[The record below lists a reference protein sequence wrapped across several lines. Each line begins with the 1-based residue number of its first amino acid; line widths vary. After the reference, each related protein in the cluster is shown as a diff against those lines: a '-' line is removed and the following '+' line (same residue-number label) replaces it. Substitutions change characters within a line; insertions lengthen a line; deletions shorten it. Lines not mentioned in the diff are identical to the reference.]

1 MRRKNFGSPKRA
13 AAASLTP
20 VGQMTGA
27 KAGGAE
33 PVTKRAKYNAQGRYV
48 GDLWCASEAEAIRYE
63 QLVDMVSRGLVSK
76 LETQVSFIITVN
88 NVRIG
93 VYRADFRYRW
103 HGPEVADPRGILIV
117 EEVKGLETPEW
128 KLKCKLVE
136 ALYGFKI
143 SVIKKLSG
151 KDWLDHPELATEL
164 IGRKSSFAEQIKV
177 RYADRIVS

>member
-1 MRRKNFGSPKRA
+1 MRPSRFRNRKPASV
-13 AAASLTP
+13 ASLTP
-20 VGQMTGA
+20 AGA
-27 KAGGAE
+27 TTSATNGGAD
-33 PVTKRAKYNAQGRYV
+33 PATKRAKYNAQGRYV

-76 LETQVSFIITVN
+76 LETQVSFIITVA

-151 KDWLDHPELATEL
+151 KDWDQYPELATEL